1 MPNLKMDS
9 LDCLKGL
16 FELHQNLFKISERP
30 PRLDFVFSH
39 DENWT
44 NASGNNVGFR
54 ISKSSCCRK
63 HFQTQKNPKS
73 LTWLNSVAEVIIY
86 HFSATYARW
95 KDAPWSVREC
105 RVLLDYVSGRASSP
119 YIYKHPL
126 RFSKYLSGIFVFGLT
141 LFACLMCYKCFRYC
155 TRNFSKALK
164 RFSSTDFRLSFFCQ
178 RRIPLFLLNFLDRFC
193 MH

>member
-1 MPNLKMDS
+1 MDS

-30 PRLDFVFSH
+30 PRFDFVLSH

-54 ISKSSCCRK
+54 ITKSSCCWEY
-63 HFQTQKNPKS
+63 FETQRSPKS
-73 LTWLNSVAEVIIY
+73 LTWLNSLAEVITY

-95 KDAPWSVREC
+95 KDDRWSVREC

-126 RFSKYLSGIFVFGLT
+126 RFSRYFSGLFVT
-141 LFACLMCYKCFRYC
+141 LFACLMCYKCFLYG
-155 TRNFSKALK
+155 TRHFSKGLK
-164 RFSSTDFRLSFFCQ
+164 RFSPTDFRLSFFCQ
-178 RRIPLFLLNFLDRFC
+178 SRLPIFLFNFLDRFC